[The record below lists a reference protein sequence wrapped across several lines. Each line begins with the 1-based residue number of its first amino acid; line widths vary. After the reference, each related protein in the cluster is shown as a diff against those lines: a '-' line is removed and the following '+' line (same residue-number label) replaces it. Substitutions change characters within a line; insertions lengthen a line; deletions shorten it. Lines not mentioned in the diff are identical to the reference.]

1 MANDFFST
9 AQIFGHAALILSMVT
24 FSRKHDGR
32 FKVWLT
38 VQNLVYA
45 IHFFLMGNL
54 AAMAGTTLSAT
65 RNLLSLRTR
74 SMTVALILLV
84 AKLLLGFWVIK
95 AAWNVIPLI
104 ATAIATISMFRL
116 DGLPLRYSI
125 LCCTL
130 LWLVNNILTGSII
143 GTVMESM
150 ISVMSSVTIYRL
162 HRETASGAVGDAQQS
177 IERTILARHSRR
189 RK

>member
-1 MANDFFST
+1 MMHDFFST
-9 AQIFGHAALILSMVT
+9 AQMFGHATLILSMVT
-24 FSRKHDGR
+24 FSRKHDGH

-38 VQNLVYA
+38 VQNLFYA
-45 IHFFLMGNL
+45 IHLFLMGNL
-54 AAMAGTTLSAT
+54 AGMSGTLLSAT

-74 SMTVALILLV
+74 SMTVALILLAANV
-84 AKLLLGFWVIK
+84 LLGFWVIK

-116 DGLPLRYSI
+116 DGLRLRYSI

-130 LWLVNNILTGSII
+130 LWLINNILTGSIS

-150 ISVMSSVTIYRL
+150 ITIMSSLTIYRL
-162 HRETASGAVGDAQQS
+162 HRETK
-177 IERTILARHSRR
+177 LC